1 MKITPYG
8 LVAGFSTLIFLGLVD
23 INNNKSFLK
32 FVLVAISSLILYSK
46 ICYKC
51 DQSYNMVSFMAVYPI
66 LVLLTNN
73 CQETYSIILAFS
85 LLGAVS
91 RIGCLFAGCCTGKE
105 TNSSFSIKYEGNYM
119 VNKNTNKNTIR
130 VKPTI
135 ILEILLQFLFA
146 YITLKSKN
154 PLLFFGILNGFL
166 IIASD
171 FWRLGGRA
179 IDKNIVLMSSFS
191 LLLFSVISVFKC
203 ENFIKP
209 KIKFNLNLFKIIIP
223 IIFTIISSNDIN
235 LANLKKKIKKK

>member
-1 MKITPYG
+1 
-8 LVAGFSTLIFLGLVD
+8 
-23 INNNKSFLK
+23 
-32 FVLVAISSLILYSK
+32 
-46 ICYKC
+46 
-51 DQSYNMVSFMAVYPI
+51 MVSFMAVYPI

-235 LANLKKKIKKK
+235 LANLKKKIKKKF

>member
-8 LVAGFSTLIFLGLVD
+8 LIAGFSTLIFLGLVD

-32 FVLVAISSLILYSK
+32 FALVIISSLILFTK

-51 DQSYNMVSFMAVYPI
+51 DQTYNMVSFMGVYPI
-66 LVLLTNN
+66 LVLLANN
-73 CQETYSIILAFS
+73 CQETYSVILAFS
-85 LLGAVS
+85 LFGAIS

-105 TNSSFSIKYEGNYM
+105 TNSSFSLKYEGNYM

-179 IDKNIVLMSSFS
+179 IDKKIILISSFS
-191 LLLFSVISVFKC
+191 LILFSVISVFKC

-209 KIKFNLNLFKIIIP
+209 KINFNLNIFKIIISIV
-223 IIFTIISSNDIN
+223 IIIISSNDIN
-235 LANLKKKIKKK
+235 FGKKKLKKNF